1 MHVQMGVC
9 YSTGR
14 GGKGYVDLEVCP
26 KCGLAR
32 YKDVGQAKVLNKV
45 FRHFPLILQLKQM
58 FRALVTYD
66 LMLWHSGNMSINGL
80 VWHVGDNKAWV
91 HIDALWL
98 EFVEEP
104 HNVKLGLTID
114 GVNPFG
120 ERNSSWSTW
129 PILLFNYNLPPW
141 LVTKKLFVMLVLII
155 PSKEFVK
162 MHNIDVYMVLLI
174 EELQVL
180 WMGVVAYDVLRV
192 ERKRCAF

>member
-1 MHVQMGVC
+1 
-9 YSTGR
+9 
-14 GGKGYVDLEVCP
+14 
-26 KCGLAR
+26 
-32 YKDVGQAKVLNKV
+32 
-45 FRHFPLILQLKQM
+45 M

>member
-1 MHVQMGVC
+1 
-9 YSTGR
+9 
-14 GGKGYVDLEVCP
+14 
-26 KCGLAR
+26 
-32 YKDVGQAKVLNKV
+32 
-45 FRHFPLILQLKQM
+45 
-58 FRALVTYD
+58 
-66 LMLWHSGNMSINGL
+66 
-80 VWHVGDNKAWV
+80 VGDNKAWV

-120 ERNSSWSTW
+120 EKSSSWSTW

-180 WMGVVAYDVLRV
+180 WMGVVANDVLRV